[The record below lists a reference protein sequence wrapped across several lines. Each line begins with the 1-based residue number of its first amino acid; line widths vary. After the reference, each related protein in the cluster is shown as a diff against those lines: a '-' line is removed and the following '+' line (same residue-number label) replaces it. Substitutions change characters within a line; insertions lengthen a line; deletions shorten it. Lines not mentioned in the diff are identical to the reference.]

1 MAGGLINLVRRADK
15 YALYVLAC
23 LLAAYLL
30 NQLDRY
36 ALAVTSMPMAQDIHF
51 GDKGCVNSKNVS
63 FSGQTKLC
71 NKEPGSTEVEKNS
84 TRWAN
89 VGVLQCS
96 LKWWNVDACR
106 GNKLFLAVLFIRHY
120 KQYVWLF
127 PNHNDLMSVN
137 LIIKS
142 EQIDAKI
149 LPL

>member
-15 YALYVLAC
+15 YSLYVLAC

-63 FSGQTKLC
+63 FSGQAKLC
-71 NKEPGSTEVEKNS
+71 NKEPGSTEVEKNR

-89 VGVLQCS
+89 VGFLQCS
-96 LKWWNVDACR
+96 LK
-106 GNKLFLAVLFIRHY
+106 
-120 KQYVWLF
+120 
-127 PNHNDLMSVN
+127 
-137 LIIKS
+137 
-142 EQIDAKI
+142 
-149 LPL
+149 

>member
-1 MAGGLINLVRRADK
+1 
-15 YALYVLAC
+15 
-23 LLAAYLL
+23 
-30 NQLDRY
+30 
-36 ALAVTSMPMAQDIHF
+36 
-51 GDKGCVNSKNVS
+51 
-63 FSGQTKLC
+63 LC

-137 LIIKS
+137 FCSVLNK
-142 EQIDAKI
+142 IDI
-149 LPL
+149 FLV